1 MEILYQQCT
10 NQPLFQDDD
19 SPEDMKRGSCKLLM
33 CVGIKL
39 CGLVTLI
46 FDVTHSKNFSCE
58 LYMVS
63 LDFFLTVSVFC
74 MQHISQW

>member
-1 MEILYQQCT
+1 MYSVKLQHGDTCHIEILYQQCT

-46 FDVTHSKNFSCE
+46 LRF
-58 LYMVS
+58 YS
-63 LDFFLTVSVFC
+63 LKEFFMLA
-74 MQHISQW
+74 IYGLP